1 MIDYTL
7 LDYYREEFYSVCPD
21 KFRLC
26 DIILDLTYGK
36 GTNKTLAW
44 DICGEQIISNLLDK
58 NDNKY
63 TILVKDENGS
73 IEWNGNK
80 FREEKV
86 EVE

>member
-1 MIDYTL
+1 M
-7 LDYYREEFYSVCPD
+7 
-21 KFRLC
+21 
-26 DIILDLTYGK
+26 G
-36 GTNKTLAW
+36 N
-44 DICGEQIISNLLDK
+44 SNLLDK